1 MTLMSS
7 PPSSAPSSSWTAVCA
22 LRDILPGLG
31 VCALVNGEQV
41 AVFHVAGRVYAV
53 GNRDPRT
60 GANVISRGLTGS
72 YTKGGETRVKVAS
85 PLLKNAFDL
94 ATGES
99 LDDPATALPT
109 YPVRVEGGDVWIG
122 SAV

>member
-1 MTLMSS
+1 MTLLPSA
-7 PPSSAPSSSWTAVCA
+7 PPSAPQPTWTSVCA

-31 VCALVNGEQV
+31 VCALVRGEQV
-41 AVFHVAGRVYAV
+41 AVFHVAGQVYAV
-53 GNRDPRT
+53 GNRDPYT

-72 YTKGGETRVKVAS
+72 YSRGGEARVKVAS
-85 PLLKNAFDL
+85 PLLKHAFDL

>member
-1 MTLMSS
+1 MTLSLPS
-7 PPSSAPSSSWTAVCA
+7 PPSATSLHWVQVCA

-31 VCALVNGEQV
+31 VCALIAGQQV
-41 AVFHVAGRVYAV
+41 AVFHVAERVFAV

-60 GANVISRGLTGS
+60 GANVMSRGLTGS
-72 YTKGGETRVKVAS
+72 YTRGDETRLKVAS

-94 ATGES
+94 ETGES
-99 LDDPATALPT
+99 LDDPSVQLPT
-109 YPVRVEGGDVWIG
+109 YAVRVEGGEVWIG